1 MNAIL
6 YSKKFNRYN
15 IKKDSPRKKT
25 LYKNRS
31 IDRIFKDQINLN
43 STGYRTL
50 LKKEKEK
57 FRKLN
62 SLLENKNPNLIQTQR
77 NKVREQLI
85 KPKLPLSHRMHIPK
99 DIRLKKIESL
109 RPSSLYFDNHVI
121 KWMRSKYSQSTIE
134 KSLYSI
140 FPEKGKTERNKNET
154 ESEKRRREMIEFL
167 EGSRELKGKEKYV
180 KIHPKY
186 FFDETTFEKIQKLK
200 KIFLEFDTNGN
211 NKMSLDEIVNMFN
224 DNNIKAKEEDL
235 IKLFFKNKKIKKKE
249 YFKLYLTF
257 YQFLNFALHNDQE
270 FRHFMR
276 KIKSKYKEEIKK
288 NNNVEDE
295 NIYFPMNLNLLFDY
309 FISKAKENSSFKKIK
324 NAIDRINKVVTNSE
338 KKQTDIKHFQN
349 LNIENIEN
357 SKKPGKLNNEYS
369 DLNMNDDIDL
379 LENID
384 FEALFKEFSNL
395 FSLKKLEDFQ
405 KAMSENKGKSL
416 KNELKRVTK
425 DINIDKNI
433 KEFSSDLMKIKNNII
448 LNKEIK
454 KENIPVL
461 YELSKNKD
469 DEIANCIKR
478 SLNRST
484 IIQLNMDNY
493 KKYHNL
499 KLALEAT
506 KENIKKMKKS
516 GISSSNDNRKK
527 KKINKS
533 ISMKSLSLFNKN
545 YQMNLN
551 DALKKCFLFKHK
563 NLSKTN
569 STKLFS
575 ENELINFKKNSFL
588 NKLNT
593 NSIDEHLNRFSN
605 KLARCNSS
613 NFLGIDKTECCSSR
627 KLDYVPM
634 DLIKE
639 K

>member
-25 LYKNRS
+25 LCKNRS

-384 FEALFKEFSNL
+384 FAALFKEFSNL

-533 ISMKSLSLFNKN
+533 ISMKSLSLLNKN

-627 KLDYVPM
+627 KFDYVPM

>member
-167 EGSRELKGKEKYV
+167 EGSKELKGKEKYV

-186 FFDETTFEKIQKLK
+186 FFNETTFEKIQKLK

-309 FISKAKENSSFKKIK
+309 FITKAKENSSFKKIK

-338 KKQTDIKHFQN
+338 KKQTDIKHLQN

-384 FEALFKEFSNL
+384 FAALFKEFSNL

-433 KEFSSDLMKIKNNII
+433 KEFSSELMKIKNNII

-484 IIQLNMDNY
+484 IIKLNMDNY

-499 KLALEAT
+499 ELALEAT

-533 ISMKSLSLFNKN
+533 ISMKSLSLLNKN

-627 KLDYVPM
+627 KFDYVPM

>member
-295 NIYFPMNLNLLFDY
+295 NVYFPMNLNLLFDY

-338 KKQTDIKHFQN
+338 KKQTDIKHLQN

-384 FEALFKEFSNL
+384 FAALFKEFSNL
-395 FSLKKLEDFQ
+395 FNLKKLEDFQ

-478 SLNRST
+478 SLNCST

-499 KLALEAT
+499 QLALEAT

-533 ISMKSLSLFNKN
+533 ISMKSLSLLNKN

-593 NSIDEHLNRFSN
+593 NSIDEHLNKFSN

-627 KLDYVPM
+627 KFDYVPM

>member
-167 EGSRELKGKEKYV
+167 EGSKELKGKEKYV

-276 KIKSKYKEEIKK
+276 KIKSKYKEENKK

-295 NIYFPMNLNLLFDY
+295 NVYFPMNLNLLFDY
-309 FISKAKENSSFKKIK
+309 FITKAKENLSFKKIK
-324 NAIDRINKVVTNSE
+324 NAINRINRVLTNSE
-338 KKQTDIKHFQN
+338 KKQSDIKHLQN

-357 SKKPGKLNNEYS
+357 AKKPGKLNNEYS
-369 DLNMNDDIDL
+369 DLNMNEDIDL

-384 FEALFKEFSNL
+384 FAALFKEFSNL

-405 KAMSENKGKSL
+405 KAMKENKGKSL
-416 KNELKRVTK
+416 KNELKTVTK
-425 DINIDKNI
+425 DINTDKNI
-433 KEFSSDLMKIKNNII
+433 KEFSSDLMKIKNNIL
-448 LNKEIK
+448 LNKAIK

-469 DEIANCIKR
+469 DEMANYIKR
-478 SLNRST
+478 SMNRST

-499 KLALEAT
+499 QLALEAT

-527 KKINKS
+527 KKFNKS
-533 ISMKSLSLFNKN
+533 ISMKSLSLLNKN

-551 DALKKCFLFKHK
+551 DTLKKCFLFKHK

-588 NKLNT
+588 NKLNI

-627 KLDYVPM
+627 KFDYVPM
-634 DLIKE
+634 ELIKE

>member
-109 RPSSLYFDNHVI
+109 RPSSLYFDNHAI
-121 KWMRSKYSQSTIE
+121 KWMRNKYSQSAIE

-167 EGSRELKGKEKYV
+167 EGSKELKGKEKFV

-200 KIFLEFDTNGN
+200 KIFLEFDKNGN

-276 KIKSKYKEEIKK
+276 KIKSKYKEENKK

-295 NIYFPMNLNLLFDY
+295 NVYFPMNLNLLFDY
-309 FISKAKENSSFKKIK
+309 FITKAKENSSFKKIK
-324 NAIDRINKVVTNSE
+324 NAINRINRVLTNSE
-338 KKQTDIKHFQN
+338 KKQSDIKHLQN

-357 SKKPGKLNNEYS
+357 AKKPGKLNNEYS
-369 DLNMNDDIDL
+369 DLNMSDDIDL

-384 FEALFKEFSNL
+384 FAALFKEFSNL

-405 KAMSENKGKSL
+405 KAMKENKGKSL
-416 KNELKRVTK
+416 KNELKTVTK
-425 DINIDKNI
+425 DINTDKNV
-433 KEFSSDLMKIKNNII
+433 KEFSSDLMKIKNNIL
-448 LNKEIK
+448 LNKAIK

-469 DEIANCIKR
+469 DEMANYIKR
-478 SLNRST
+478 SMNRST

-499 KLALEAT
+499 QLALEAT

-527 KKINKS
+527 KKFNKS
-533 ISMKSLSLFNKN
+533 ISMKSLSLLNKN

-551 DALKKCFLFKHK
+551 DTLKKCFLFKHK

-588 NKLNT
+588 NKLNIS
-593 NSIDEHLNRFSN
+593 SIDEHLNRFSN

-627 KLDYVPM
+627 KFDYVPM
-634 DLIKE
+634 ELIKE